1 MTDLAAAPISFF
13 DGIPP
18 EDLQRILDGL
28 ERRSYPPGSVIIAEG
43 EISPEIYISRSGLAE
58 VYVSDRRGVEH
69 SVGQIRPG
77 ATLGEMSLFTGQP
90 ATGTVKATEELE
102 VHVMT
107 EADFEQVASDYPLIF
122 RNLGAILSDRL
133 ARTNRLTL
141 REEPGHLTVLE
152 DDGAP
157 PLLGYA
163 IASSVAWHT
172 RCSTLLILSG
182 DDCGEELMALAE
194 PSLED
199 ALSSRLRR
207 SQNGDRSSAQ
217 IVCAIDRTP
226 EALAARAIDLCSSFD
241 YVLVQTKGMSL
252 PVPADSRRVRMGDS
266 STASA
271 GDSSAYAVRAWC
283 EGNGRAGLDRA
294 GVVHVP
300 ELDSSD
306 MESIRGGTLPLR
318 SASGRSIG
326 WIARDIA
333 GLKVGVALGA
343 GSLRGFA
350 HFGVLR
356 LLERAGIPIDYLA
369 GTSTGA
375 AAAGLYALGH
385 SPDEAAEIFSEC
397 AATLFRPTL
406 PIKGLLSNRAVKKFL
421 RGQSGDLRIE
431 DMEMPLAIVAA
442 DVNTHRKVVFTR
454 GLLWQAVLASISIPG
469 VYPALEVGPYTV
481 VDGGV
486 LDPVPTKVAVEM
498 GAGAVIGVKLVHK
511 STETDMEAEALEETG
526 RPLNAVTSII
536 RSIEIMQSRLAP
548 EMTDAATVLITPNL
562 PDLPSG
568 RLKTFAEGKRYIE
581 DGEAASEASLG
592 RIAAALPWLRN

>member
-1 MTDLAAAPISFF
+1 MTEVAAAPISFF

-18 EDLQRILDGL
+18 EDLRRILDGL
-28 ERRSYPPGSVIIAEG
+28 ERRRYPAGSVIIAEG

-102 VHVMT
+102 AHVMT
-107 EADFEQVASDYPLIF
+107 ETDFERVASEYPLIF

-141 REEPGHLTVLE
+141 REEPGHLAVLE

-157 PLLGYA
+157 PMLGYA
-163 IASSVAWHT
+163 IASSIAWHT
-172 RCSTLLILSG
+172 RASTLLIVTG
-182 DDCGEELMALAE
+182 DDCWDELSALAE

-199 ALSSRLRR
+199 ALASRLRR

-217 IVCAIDRTP
+217 VVFAGDATP
-226 EALAARAIDLCSSFD
+226 EELAVRAVDLCTQFEH
-241 YVLVQTKGMSL
+241 VLVQTKGMSI
-252 PVPADSRRVRMGDS
+252 PAPPGTRRVRLGDSTTAAAGDS
-266 STASA
+266 ST
-271 GDSSAYAVRAWC
+271 YAIRAWC
-283 EGNGRAGLDRA
+283 TNTTRIGLDRA
-294 GVVHVP
+294 GVLHVP
-300 ELDSSD
+300 ELDGSD
-306 MESIRGGTLPLR
+306 IESIRTGVLPLR
-318 SASGRSIG
+318 SAGGRAVG
-326 WIARDIA
+326 WIARDLA

-356 LLERAGIPIDYLA
+356 LLERAGVPIDYLA

-375 AAAGLYALGH
+375 AAAGLYALGNT
-385 SPDEAAEIFSEC
+385 PDEAAEIFSDC

-406 PIKGLLSNRAVKKFL
+406 PVKGLLSNRAVKKFL
-421 RGQSGDLRIE
+421 KGQSGDLRIE

-469 VYPALEVGPYTV
+469 VYPALEIGPYTV

-498 GAGAVIGVKLVHK
+498 GAGTVIGVKLVHK
-511 STETDMEAEALEETG
+511 STETDMQAEALEETG

-536 RSIEIMQSRLAP
+536 RSIEKI
-548 EMTDAATVLITPNL
+548 
-562 PDLPSG
+562 G
-568 RLKTFAEGKRYIE
+568 R
-581 DGEAASEASLG
+581 ASCRE
-592 RIAAALPWLRN
+592 RV